1 MDTTTGE
8 RVTELQTPT
17 GDLFCVAIGRPDHLR
32 VLGPFQWSRVLSHDF
47 TTVLIL
53 FGVGIVSGTINV
65 IAGGGS
71 MITLPVLILLGLP
84 PNVANGTNRV
94 AILAQ
99 NVGATWSFHR
109 LGLISGPWLRL
120 AVPPALVG
128 ALLGTW
134 AALNIGDLAF
144 QRILALVLVLA
155 AGWIVWRPMA
165 PGVEPNRLP
174 PEGKKRWLLILLF
187 SGLGF
192 YGGFIQAGMGFIALA
207 VTTGFGLD
215 LIRSNAVK
223 VTLVLAFTP
232 LALGI
237 FAYNG
242 RVDWLTGFVLAGGTF
257 LGALIGVRLQ
267 VLKGQKWVRGVL
279 TATVVVFA
287 IRLLVAG

>member
-1 MDTTTGE
+1 
-8 RVTELQTPT
+8 
-17 GDLFCVAIGRPDHLR
+17 
-32 VLGPFQWSRVLSHDF
+32 LSHDF